1 MYSKFLPSLSTDN
14 TTSEEIAPQSG
25 SYWPEG
31 PTTPRERGVLG
42 HVAWPTASV
51 SGRHWPGFAGP
62 TSTLKSSHYFLS
74 FHVQGGNSGHLP
86 KRLPIYTMDQ
96 LDLNKVLMA
105 ALCVV
110 GAFAFFYWS
119 QTKQLRKELDEKG
132 KKFGAFQQE
141 DCCICTYHLYL
152 NQCCRLPCSHVFHCD
167 CIISWTQKVP
177 NCPICRASTLQ

>member
-1 MYSKFLPSLSTDN
+1 MYSRLLPSLSTDN
-14 TTSEEIAPQSG
+14 TTSEENAPQSG
-25 SYWPEG
+25 SY
-31 PTTPRERGVLG
+31 
-42 HVAWPTASV
+42 
-51 SGRHWPGFAGP
+51 WPGFAGP

-119 QTKQLRKELDEKG
+119 QMKQLRKELDERG

-177 NCPICRASTLQ
+177 NCPICRASTEEP